1 MKSPQA
7 GLQQNPGC
15 STLMG
20 LCSCQ
25 DLSGSSGAHW
35 VRASTSAQSRARPP
49 HSFLFSL
56 SPPFPCVIDGTR
68 AGELSLTIF
77 PNTERRKCCG
87 GGAGSI
93 FVKEPVNVKPA
104 LIYSGEL

>member
-1 MKSPQA
+1 MGRTGYGPPPLLRAGPGIPTPSSP
-7 GLQQNPGC
+7 
-15 STLMG
+15 
-20 LCSCQ
+20 
-25 DLSGSSGAHW
+25 
-35 VRASTSAQSRARPP
+35 
-49 HSFLFSL
+49 LFPLPSL
-56 SPPFPCVIDGTR
+56 AVIDGTR

-77 PNTERRKCCG
+77 PNTERRKCYG